1 MSTRSS
7 ILYLDDG
14 AVHLFDDVLEEYE
27 QAGLYLDLRPVRHR
41 PYMSRHEDFGLSV
54 GVEGRLNVSLRIPV
68 EVCEAI
74 ADYVLRRRERGS

>member
-14 AVHLFDDVLEEYE
+14 AVHLFADVLENYAES
-27 QAGLYLDLRPVRHR
+27 GLHLDLNPV
-41 PYMSRHEDFGLSV
+41 PTSAATGQYGDLELVVLGD
-54 GVEGRLNVSLRIPV
+54 GRLGLSLRIPV

-74 ADYVLRRRERGS
+74 ADYVLRRRERGP